1 MVFTG
6 RTDQE
11 GHLADQATAA
21 IGSGRNLG
29 QAVHPPRVDAVLAGY
44 RRTRRV
50 MASLVAIAVATTWTV
65 TCVWLWF
72 DREASL
78 VAASDSLW
86 RRSVVT
92 AEQTERLFS
101 VVDMTF
107 AGINAYLAANPDVDP
122 LASDAVDGLVQDA
135 VTLLDS
141 TLNIRMIDSAG
152 IMYMVPKSDRRPAA
166 VVADRDYF
174 RDAQTGRMI
183 VSQPVFSRITGEWVV
198 PVARR
203 LDHPAGRIVIVHA
216 AIHTRRL
223 DRLFEAIRTGPD
235 SSVALYRNDGTLL
248 ARSPLGEGLIGR
260 KFGNLVFQRFGAA
273 QSAKDVHFVA
283 RSPLDG
289 RARLVVAQATRHH
302 EMTLV
307 LTQDID
313 EALAPWRERLA
324 LAVVGALLVTVMI
337 LGGGGMLW
345 TLLLRLEAAAE
356 GSASRIKEL
365 SDFNTSV
372 VAHSPL
378 AILAYGEEGQ
388 CVQANQAAADLTGAT
403 IGHLLAQNFRNL
415 ASWRACGMLDV
426 ALDVLAHGGHRRFD
440 THLATTFGRQ
450 LDVEADFLAISVDGR
465 PHLLLVIQDVT
476 HRVQA
481 EREVMQARDEAESA
495 NNAKSAFLANFSHE
509 LRTPL
514 NAVLG
519 FSDALL
525 SGTFGETYPPRCMEY
540 LKHINDSGQHLLALI
555 NDILDLSVI
564 EAGRMEILPAD
575 IPLGQLCGEALD
587 MVRPN
592 AKRKGVSLA
601 LDGPPE
607 PVILKVDGRRMRQ
620 VVVNLLVNSIKF
632 TPTGGS
638 VTLAAGHNRQ
648 GGIDVV
654 VADTGIGMD
663 EGGIAKAMTP
673 FGQLGDPA
681 TRRAQDGVGLGLPLS
696 RQLVELHGGSLLI
709 DSAPGKGTTI
719 TVRLPAS
726 AVA

>member
-1 MVFTG
+1 MG
-6 RTDQE
+6 QESRTAQVN
-11 GHLADQATAA
+11 AA
-21 IGSGRNLG
+21 
-29 QAVHPPRVDAVLAGY
+29 LAGY

-50 MASLVAIAVATTWTV
+50 VASLVAIAIATTWTV

-78 VAASDSLW
+78 AAAGDSLW

-122 LASDAVDGLVQDA
+122 LASEAVDGLVQEA

-152 IMYMVPKSDRRPAA
+152 IMYMVPKSDRKPAA

-183 VSQPVFSRITGEWVV
+183 VSQPVFSRITGEWVI

-203 LDHPAGRIVIVHA
+203 LDRPAGRIVIVHA

-223 DRLFEAIRTGPD
+223 DTLFEAIRTGPD

-248 ARSPLGEGLIGR
+248 ARSPLGENLIGR
-260 KFGNLVFQRFGAA
+260 KFSNLVFQRFSAA

-283 RSPLDG
+283 KSPLDG
-289 RARLVVAQATRHH
+289 RARLVVARATRHH

-307 LTQDID
+307 LSQDID
-313 EALAPWRERLA
+313 EALGPWRERFTLA
-324 LAVVGALLVTVMI
+324 ILGAVLVTVMI
-337 LGGGGMLW
+337 MGGGAMLW
-345 TLLLRLEAAAE
+345 SLLHRLEEAAE

-378 AILAYGEEGQ
+378 AMLAYGEDGQ
-388 CVQANQAAADLTGAT
+388 CVLANPAAADLMGAT
-403 IGHLLAQNFRNL
+403 TGQLLAQNFREL
-415 ASWRACGMLDV
+415 ASWRNCGMLDV
-426 ALDVLAHGGHRRFD
+426 ALDVLAHGGHLCLA
-440 THLATTFGRQ
+440 THLATTFGRH
-450 LDVEADFLAISVDGR
+450 LDVEADFLAISVDGC
-465 PHLLLVIQDVT
+465 PHLLLVMQDVT

-481 EREVMQARDEAESA
+481 ERQVMQAKDEAESA

-525 SGTFGETYPPRCMEY
+525 SGTFGETYPPRCLEY

-564 EAGRMEILPAD
+564 EAGRMELSPAD
-575 IPLGQLCGEALD
+575 VELSRLCDEALD
-587 MVRPN
+587 MVRPQ
-592 AKRKGVSLA
+592 ARRKGVA
-601 LDGPPE
+601 LDRDGAAE
-607 PVILKVDGRRMRQ
+607 SLTLRVDGRRIRQ
-620 VVVNLLVNSIKF
+620 VFVNLLVNSVKF
-632 TPTGGS
+632 TSAGGS
-638 VTLAAGHNRQ
+638 IRLRAERDGD
-648 GGIDVV
+648 GGVIVA

-663 EGGIAKAMTP
+663 ECGIAKAMTP
-673 FGQLGDPA
+673 FGQLGDPT

-726 AVA
+726 TVV